1 MATDTPFFNWNPA
14 LRKQLFLLILACIVV
29 CSALTFL
36 AVHGQN
42 LYLHNIHRQHAT
54 LTANHINSLL
64 TRQLTTASKKL
75 SQQPDVLPSVLHQTA
90 PDHPSLTAQL
100 LGIRNVLS
108 AAIVYVMDKDGLVT
122 ASTAANSM
130 GTTLTGNNY
139 RFRPYFTNAM
149 AGKSTCYPA
158 IGITTNQRGLYFSS
172 PIRDNNEQPVG
183 VAVIKSGLEQITTI
197 LDEAPSAISLLV
209 SEENII
215 FAVSKAKRHWL
226 YHATNALTPTDKKEI
241 IESRQFGNSPLN
253 DLPVDLNQEKVF
265 LDTFSY
271 RVVSTPIDLPGWHL
285 STLEKRHPPYLLASS
300 IVASSFFLTY
310 LLVMNLIATL
320 TEKQLKT
327 GMATE
332 IEQRKDAQSQLQESE
347 KRYRTLFENSQ
358 DANLLI
364 DTPHIIDCNEAA
376 LRLFGYDNKEEL
388 LGKHPGKL
396 SPPLQED
403 GSQSWK
409 KAEEMMNTAIHKRS
423 HKYQWRH
430 LHKNGVPFWTEVS
443 ITTLSLQNK
452 TLLHTI
458 IRDITE
464 KKYEEEQLQLY
475 FRAVSQSID
484 GICITNLD
492 GVMQYT
498 NQAWDTMH
506 GYRSEEQLGKN
517 LSLHHTDKQ
526 LQEDLTNM
534 LQEVLRVG
542 HMIKIIGHRK
552 KDTSEFQTLTS
563 VTALLDKEGAASGFL
578 VISRD
583 ITERIDI
590 EQKSRV
596 LSQAVEQNFD
606 GIVLTDL
613 NERILRAN
621 AAWATMHGF
630 PDKDSLVNQQLSFFH
645 TPGQNEK
652 ELTPFLKEVRRKG
665 HHFAEIGHVRQDGSL
680 FPTAM
685 NISQFQDEQE
695 KPIGLLVTARDIS
708 MQKDT
713 EQSLIQAKEEAEAA
727 NQAKGEF
734 LANMSH
740 EIRTPM
746 NGIMGMTRLLMN
758 SSLSPDQLNQLRM
771 VQSSASRLLGIIN
784 DILDFSKIEAGKL
797 LLEEVPFSL
806 EEKLEELFILMAPKA
821 GERHIIL
828 KRQIPAEIPR
838 HLIGDPSR
846 LTQIL
851 INLVNN
857 GLKFTENGSVSIN
870 ITLEQSTV
878 SDCLLRFAIQDTG
891 IGIPKEKQA
900 IIFQSFS
907 QADTSHTRKYGG
919 TGLGLTISS
928 QLCHLMGGEIG
939 LESEEG
945 KGATFWFTSRF
956 KRPLRTQ
963 TQKNSNL
970 GTLVQSGLSRQ
981 EILQGMSILLAE
993 DEFIN
998 MTLAIAVLGEE
1009 GLQVTTA
1016 FNGREAVELF
1026 QKGSFDAILMDIQ
1039 MPEMDGYQ
1047 ATAAIRAHEKLHSGH
1062 VPIIAMT
1069 AHAMQ
1074 GDREKCLA
1082 AGMDDYLSKPLDPE
1096 TMFQVIERQLI
1107 NSVLVA
1113 EDEPASR
1120 VIAGKIFMDM
1130 GWQVTLAENGK
1141 QALYECT
1148 RSQFNLIILDLQMPD
1163 IDGLETIREI
1173 RKREQETGKHAC
1185 IIALTT
1191 RSPEEGVE
1199 QCLDAGMDAFLEK
1212 PITAAKIQEKL
1223 EKLSIKQYK

>member
-1 MATDTPFFNWNPA
+1 MPTFIPFPNWNPD
-14 LRKQLFLLILACIVV
+14 LKKNLFLLILGCAVAC
-29 CSALTFL
+29 STLTFL
-36 AVHGQN
+36 AIKGQN
-42 LYLHNIHRQHAT
+42 LYLLNTHTQHAT

-75 SQQPDVLPSVLHQTA
+75 GQQPDVLASVLHQTP
-90 PDHPSLTAQL
+90 PDHPPLTAQL
-100 LGIRNVLS
+100 LGIRDVLS
-108 AAIVYVMDKDGLVT
+108 AAIVYVMDAHGVVT
-122 ASTAANSM
+122 ASTPASKTGA
-130 GTTLTGNNY
+130 TLTGNSY
-139 RFRPYFTNAM
+139 RFRPYFTNGF
-149 AGKSTCYPA
+149 AGNTTCYPA
-158 IGITTNQRGLYFSS
+158 VGVTTNKRGLYFSS
-172 PIRDNNEQPVG
+172 PIIDDSGQPVG
-183 VAVIKSGLEQITTI
+183 VAVIKSGLEQVTAI
-197 LDEAPSAISLLV
+197 LNETPSAISLLL
-209 SEENII
+209 SEQNII
-215 FAVSKAKRHWL
+215 FAASKTKQTWL
-226 YHATNALTPTDKKEI
+226 YHAGSTLSSTEKKEI
-241 IESRQFGNSPLN
+241 IKSRQFGNNPLN
-253 DLPVDLNQEKVF
+253 NLPVDLNQPKVL
-265 LDTFSY
+265 LDGAPY
-271 RVVSTPIDLPGWHL
+271 RVVSIPIDLPGWHL
-285 STLEKRHPPYLLASS
+285 SILEKQPSFYPIIS
-300 IVASSFFLTY
+300 IVLAFSFFLTY
-310 LLVMNLIATL
+310 LLATNLIATNS
-320 TEKQLKT
+320 EKQLKT

-332 IEQRKDAQSQLQESE
+332 IEHRKDAQAQLQESE
-347 KRYRTLFENSQ
+347 NRYRTLFENSL

-376 LRLFGYDNKEEL
+376 LRIFGYHNKEEL
-388 LGKHPGKL
+388 LQKHPGKL

-403 GSQSWK
+403 GSKSLE
-409 KAEEMMNTAIHKRS
+409 KAEEMMDTAICNRS

-430 LHKNGVPFWTEVS
+430 LHKDGTPFWAEVS
-443 ITTLSLQNK
+443 ITTISLQDK

-484 GICITNLD
+484 GICITSLD
-492 GVMQYT
+492 GIMQYT

-517 LSLHHTDKQ
+517 LSIHHTDKQ
-526 LQEDLTNM
+526 LEEDLAMM
-534 LQEVLRVG
+534 LQEVIRVG
-542 HMIKIIGHRK
+542 HMIQIIGHRK

-563 VTALLDKEGAASGFL
+563 ITALLDKEGNASGFL

-583 ITERIDI
+583 ITESIDI

-613 NERILRAN
+613 DERILRAN
-621 AAWATMHGF
+621 TAWANMHGF
-630 PDKDSLVNQQLSFFH
+630 SDKDSLIDQQLTIFH
-645 TPGQNEK
+645 TPEQNK
-652 ELTPFLKEVRRKG
+652 NELIPFLRKVWQKG
-665 HHFAEIGHVRQDGSL
+665 HHFAEIGHAHQDGSL

-685 NISQFQDEQE
+685 NISQFRDE
-695 KPIGLLVTARDIS
+695 KNDPIGLLVTARDIS
-708 MQKDT
+708 RQKDT
-713 EQSLIQAKEEAEAA
+713 ERSLIRAKEEAEAA

-746 NGIMGMTRLLMN
+746 NGIMGMTRLLMD
-758 SSLSPDQLNQLRM
+758 SSLSPDQKNQLRM
-771 VQSSASRLLGIIN
+771 VQSSATRLLAIIN

-797 LLEEVPFSL
+797 LLEEVTFSL
-806 EEKLEELFILMAPKA
+806 EEKLDELFTLMAQKA
-821 GERHIIL
+821 AERHIAL
-828 KRQIPAEIPR
+828 KKQIPKEIPT

-870 ITLEQSTV
+870 ISLEESTAD
-878 SDCLLRFAIQDTG
+878 DCLLRFAIQDTG

-928 QLCHLMGGEIG
+928 QLCKLMGGKIG
-939 LESEEG
+939 VESEEG
-945 KGATFWFTSRF
+945 IGATFWFTSRF
-956 KRPLRTQ
+956 KLP
-963 TQKNSNL
+963 QKTNNKEARNL
-970 GTLVQSGLSRQ
+970 GTVVQSGLSRQ

-998 MTLAIAVLGEE
+998 MTLALALLGQE
-1009 GLQVTTA
+1009 GLRVTTA
-1016 FNGREAVELF
+1016 VNGREAVERF

-1039 MPEMDGYQ
+1039 MPELDGYQ
-1047 ATAAIRAHEKLHSGH
+1047 ATAAIRAHERLHAGH

-1082 AGMDDYLSKPLDPE
+1082 AGMDDYISKPLDPE
-1096 TMFQVIERQLI
+1096 TMFQVIERQLV
-1107 NSVLVA
+1107 NSVLIA
-1113 EDEPASR
+1113 DDQPASR
-1120 VIAGKIFMDM
+1120 TIAGKIFMDM
-1130 GWQVTLAENGK
+1130 GWQVTLAENEK

-1148 RSQFNLIILDLQMPD
+1148 RSQFDLIIMDIHMSK
-1163 IDGLETIREI
+1163 IDGLEMTQQI

-1185 IIALTT
+1185 LLALTT
-1191 RSPEEGVE
+1191 QPEEEEV
-1199 QCLDAGMDAFLEK
+1199 QQWLDAGMDAFLKK
-1212 PITAAKIQEKL
+1212 PISTATVKETL
-1223 EKLSIKQYK
+1223 EKLSIKL

>member
-1 MATDTPFFNWNPA
+1 MPPNTPFSSWNPA
-14 LRKQLFLLILACIVV
+14 LKKKLLFLILGCVVACSFLV
-29 CSALTFL
+29 FL
-36 AVHGQN
+36 AIQGQN
-42 LYLHNIHRQHAT
+42 LYLLNAQRQHAT
-54 LTANHINSLL
+54 LTANHINSVL
-64 TRQLTTASKKL
+64 TRQYTTASKKL
-75 SQQPDVLPSVLHQTA
+75 GKQGGVLPSVLHQTP
-90 PDHPSLTAQL
+90 PDHSPLIAQL
-100 LGIRNVLS
+100 LGIRDVLS

-122 ASTAANSM
+122 ASTPVDSM
-130 GTTLTGNNY
+130 GTTLSGNNY

-158 IGITTNQRGLYFSS
+158 IGVTTKKRGLYFSS
-172 PIRDNNEQPVG
+172 PIMDNSGQPVG
-183 VAVIKSGLEQITTI
+183 VAVIKSDLEQVTAI
-197 LDEAPSAISLLV
+197 LDEAPSVISLLV
-209 SEENII
+209 SEQNII
-215 FAVSKAKRHWL
+215 FAASKSKQHWL
-226 YHATNALTPTDKKEI
+226 YHAANTLTPTDKKEI
-241 IESRQFGNSPLN
+241 IESRQLGHNPLN
-253 DLPVDLNQEKVF
+253 YLPVELNREKVL
-265 LDTFSY
+265 LDNFSY
-271 RVVSTPIDLPGWHL
+271 RIVSIPIDLPGWHL
-285 STLEKRHPPYLLASS
+285 STLEKRHPPYLLAST
-300 IVASSFFLTY
+300 ILVFSFFLTY
-310 LLVMNLIATL
+310 LLVRNLIATF

-332 IEQRKDAQSQLQESE
+332 REQRKDAQSQLQESE
-347 KRYRTLFENSQ
+347 KRYRTLFENSL

-376 LRLFGYDNKEEL
+376 LRLFGYDSKEEL
-388 LGKHPGKL
+388 LHKHPGKL

-403 GSQSWK
+403 GSNSWK
-409 KAEEMMNTAIHKRS
+409 KAEEMMNTAIHKRG
-423 HKYQWRH
+423 HKFQWRN
-430 LHKNGVPFWTEVS
+430 LHKDGTPFWTEVS

-458 IRDITE
+458 LRDITE

-492 GVMQYT
+492 GIMQYT
-498 NQAWDTMH
+498 NQAWDSMH

-517 LSLHHTDKQ
+517 LSMHHTDKQ

-534 LQEVLRVG
+534 LQEVIRVG

-552 KDTSEFQTLTS
+552 KDTAEFQTLTS
-563 VTALLDKEGAASGFL
+563 VTALLDKEGVASGFL

-583 ITERIDI
+583 ITERINI

-613 NERILRAN
+613 NKRVLHAN
-621 AAWATMHGF
+621 AAWANMHGF
-630 PDKDSLVNQQLSFFH
+630 SDKDSLVNQQLSLFH
-645 TPGQNEK
+645 TPEQNK
-652 ELTPFLKEVRRKG
+652 NELTPLLKEVQRKG
-665 HHFAEIGHVRQDGSL
+665 HHYKEIGHMRQDGST

-695 KPIGLLVTARDIS
+695 RPMGLLVTARDIS

-746 NGIMGMTRLLMN
+746 NGIMGMTKLLMN
-758 SSLSPDQLNQLRM
+758 SSLSPNQQNHLRM
-771 VQSSASRLLGIIN
+771 VQSSATRLLGIIN
-784 DILDFSKIEAGKL
+784 NILDFSKIEAGKL
-797 LLEEVPFSL
+797 LLEEVTFSL
-806 EEKLEELFILMAPKA
+806 EEKLDELFILMAPKA
-821 GERHIIL
+821 SERHIIL
-828 KRQIPAEIPR
+828 KRKIADEIPR

-870 ITLEQSTV
+870 ITLEQSTATN
-878 SDCLLRFAIQDTG
+878 CFLRFAIQDTG
-891 IGIPKEKQA
+891 IGIPKEKQE

-928 QLCHLMGGEIG
+928 QLCHMMGGEIG

-945 KGATFWFTSRF
+945 KGTTFWFTSRF
-956 KRPLRTQ
+956 KRPLKTPEK
-963 TQKNSNL
+963 KNSNL

-998 MTLAIAVLGEE
+998 MTLALAVLGKE

-1016 FNGREAVELF
+1016 VNGREAVEHF

-1069 AHAMQ
+1069 AHAMR

-1082 AGMDDYLSKPLDPE
+1082 AGMDDYISKPLDPE
-1096 TMFQVIERQLI
+1096 TMFQVIERQLV
-1107 NSVLVA
+1107 NSILIA
-1113 EDEPASR
+1113 DDEPASR
-1120 VIAGKIFMDM
+1120 AIAGKIFIDL

-1148 RSQFNLIILDLQMPD
+1148 RSQFNLIIMNIQMAD

-1173 RKREQETGKHAC
+1173 RKQEQETGKHTC
-1185 IIALTT
+1185 IIALTNIAVGE
-1191 RSPEEGVE
+1191 RLQ
-1199 QCLDAGMDAFLEK
+1199 QCLNAGMDTFLEK
-1212 PITAAKIQEKL
+1212 PITVAKIQESL
-1223 EKLSIKQYK
+1223 VKLSIKQ